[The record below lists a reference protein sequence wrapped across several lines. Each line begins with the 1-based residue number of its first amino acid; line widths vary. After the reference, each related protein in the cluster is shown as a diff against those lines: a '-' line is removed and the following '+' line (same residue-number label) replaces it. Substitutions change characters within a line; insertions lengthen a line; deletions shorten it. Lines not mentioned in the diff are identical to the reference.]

1 MLIAVYWVFNF
12 YIQDTFYNL
21 GLESGIALFFI
32 ALLIYMLYKL
42 EKEKSKTTIGLR
54 HVAWLS
60 LIATLTMLSRLDLV
74 FFALIAGIWIVF
86 RNEPMRYLMPLDILA
101 IITASL
107 LAFLMRLGLPKYY
120 ELSSAALDMVFISLV
135 VKIPI
140 FFFMGLYQRP
150 ATWKPLEMLRNI
162 FLGVIMSSAA
172 VIILTLVGSA
182 LNIFPS
188 IPRIATAHRLRSH
201 IDCSDP
207 DPSHGFWITRSLC
220 KPESLFAVG
229 IFQAALAAVD

>member
-1 MLIAVYWVFNF
+1 
-12 YIQDTFYNL
+12 
-21 GLESGIALFFI
+21 
-32 ALLIYMLYKL
+32 
-42 EKEKSKTTIGLR
+42 
-54 HVAWLS
+54 
-60 LIATLTMLSRLDLV
+60 
-74 FFALIAGIWIVF
+74 
-86 RNEPMRYLMPLDILA
+86 MRYLMPLDILA

-188 IPRIATAHRLRSH
+188 IPRVAMLTDSALTLIALILIRAMAFGLRGAYASLKVYSPLEYFKQH
-201 IDCSDP
+201 WQQ
-207 DPSHGFWITRSLC
+207 WIKEASIFT
-220 KPESLFAVG
+220 ES
-229 IFQAALAAVD
+229 